1 MNSTPGENGSG
12 TTKAFPY
19 SEKWKDVFEW
29 ADRSTIGEKY
39 TYCRSCDINLL
50 TFHKGLIELKQ
61 HVESSKHK
69 KRTPNGRHR
78 QLSEPLPCSD
88 TALQFIRKHCNKG
101 SASGEKVSERFAQ
114 HKLGVQHYEDIRSV
128 CQRTPYSVYVYEG
141 VALDKDT
148 SVSVVLVGFFDV
160 EAARHSLRFLDTF
173 QSVNDE
179 EDQTARAV
187 VETLKRFGLS
197 ACNLV
202 AFYANGSRA
211 ASDQIYSH
219 LRELNPNVVALGW
232 LYTIA
237 DTACQTGIKE
247 LSIQVQELM
256 ADIHAHHSSST
267 TRKNNLEAVFGPDVR
282 SGSPSFPLNTSCLTF
297 CLLVSELLEVHKSC
311 HKNDDKTK
319 LIHSR
324 HIDLLQEPKVRAT
337 FMFLE
342 QALKPLCS
350 FQGFLQ
356 TLEGADRA
364 NILLILEEASN
375 LLCTYTSY
383 FLRPQASVRF
393 LKEHDVQILKNKK
406 FHLSSPELCLGEK
419 AVEALN
425 ESGDTDA
432 MQVMKQE
439 ALSFYAVLTQCIA
452 EKLPLNEGL
461 LRSVGQLLSPQG
473 RLKVSG
479 RAVGELG
486 TKLGICSSP
495 EEVSQLTSEFLKYQM
510 SEVEEC
516 DEEEK
521 ISDVVSLE
529 KHWANVLKDI
539 KPSSLFR
546 KLVLTLLSFPCPSLK
561 PQQIFT
567 EVCK

>member
-1 MNSTPGENGSG
+1 MNSTPGENGSR
-12 TTKAFPY
+12 TTKTFPY
-19 SEKWKDVFEW
+19 SEKWKDIFEW

-50 TFHKGLIELKQ
+50 TFHNGLIELKQ
-61 HVESSKHK
+61 HVESSKHNK
-69 KRTPNGRHR
+69 GTSNGRRR
-78 QLSEPLPCSD
+78 QRSEALPCSN
-88 TALQFIRKHCNKG
+88 TALQFIHKYCNKG
-101 SASGEKVSERFAQ
+101 SASGENVSGQFAQ
-114 HKLGVQHYEDIRSV
+114 HKLGVKHYEDIKSV
-128 CQRTPYSVYVYEG
+128 CQHTPYSVYVYDG
-141 VALDKDT
+141 IALEKDT

-160 EAARHSLRFLDTF
+160 EAAQHSLRFLDTF
-173 QSVNDE
+173 QSVDDE
-179 EDQTARAV
+179 EDQTGKAV
-187 VETLKRFGLS
+187 VETLKKFGLS

-267 TRKNNLEAVFGPDVR
+267 TM
-282 SGSPSFPLNTSCLTF
+282 SPPLDTSCLTF
-297 CLLVSELLEVHKSC
+297 CLSVSELLEACKSC
-311 HKNDDKTK
+311 NKNDDKTK
-319 LIHSR
+319 SIYSR
-324 HIDLLQEPKVRAT
+324 QINLLQKPKVRAT

-342 QALKPLCS
+342 QALKPLFS

-356 TLEGADRA
+356 TLEGGDRA

-393 LKEHDVQILKNKK
+393 FKEHDVQILKNKK
-406 FHLSSPELCLGEK
+406 FHLSSPELCLGEE
-419 AVEALN
+419 AVDALN
-425 ESGDTDA
+425 ESGDTGA
-432 MQVMKQE
+432 MQAVKQE
-439 ALSFYAVLTQCIA
+439 ALSFYVALTQCIA

-461 LRSVGQLLSPQG
+461 LRSVGQLLSPQS

-479 RAVGELG
+479 RAVGELA

-495 EEVSQLTSEFLKYQM
+495 EEVSQLTNEVLKYQM
-510 SEVEEC
+510 SEQEEC
-516 DEEEK
+516 DEAEK
-521 ISDVVSLE
+521 ISGVVSLE
-529 KHWANVLKDI
+529 KHWASVLKDT
-539 KPSSLFR
+539 KPSSFFR

>member
-1 MNSTPGENGSG
+1 MNSTPRENGSR
-12 TTKAFPY
+12 TTQTFPY
-19 SEKWKDVFEW
+19 SEKWKEIFEW
-29 ADRSTIGEKY
+29 ADHSTIGEKY

-69 KRTPNGRHR
+69 KGTSNGRHR
-78 QLSEPLPCSD
+78 QRSEPLPCSD
-88 TALQFIRKHCNKG
+88 TALQFIRKHCDNG
-101 SASGEKVSERFAQ
+101 SDSGEKVSRQFAQ
-114 HKLGVQHYEDIRSV
+114 HKLGVKHYEDIKSV
-128 CQRTPYSVYVYEG
+128 CQHTPYSVYVYEG
-141 VALDKDT
+141 ITLEKGA

-173 QSVNDE
+173 QSVGDE
-179 EDQTARAV
+179 EDHTARVV
-187 VETLKRFGLS
+187 VETLKKFGLS
-197 ACNLV
+197 PCNLV
-202 AFYANGSRA
+202 AFYANGSRT

-219 LRELNPNVVALGW
+219 LRELNPNVVALGS

-256 ADIHAHHSSST
+256 ADIHAHHSSSAT
-267 TRKNNLEAVFGPDVR
+267 KKSNLEAVFGPDAC
-282 SGSPSFPLNTSCLTF
+282 SDSPSFPLNTSCLTF
-297 CLLVSELLEVHKSC
+297 CLLVSQLLEVCKSC
-311 HKNDDKTK
+311 NKNDDNTK
-319 LIHSR
+319 SVYSR
-324 HIDLLQEPKVRAT
+324 QMNLLQEPKIRAT

-350 FQGFLQ
+350 FQGLLQ
-356 TLEGADRA
+356 TLEGADKA

-393 LKEHDVQILKNKK
+393 LKEHDVQILTNNK
-406 FHLSSPELCLGEK
+406 FHLSSLELCLGEK
-419 AVEALN
+419 AVDALN
-425 ESGDTDA
+425 ESGDADA
-432 MQVMKQE
+432 MQAMKQE
-439 ALSFYAVLTQCIA
+439 ALSFYVALTQCIA

-461 LRSVGQLLSPQG
+461 LRSVGQLLSPQS

-479 RAVGELG
+479 RAVGELA

-495 EEVSQLTSEFLKYQM
+495 EEVSQLTNEFLKYQM
-510 SEVEEC
+510 SEEEEC
-516 DEEEK
+516 DEAEK

-529 KHWANVLKDI
+529 KHWASVLKDI
-539 KPSSLFR
+539 KPSSFFR
-546 KLVLTLLSFPCPSLK
+546 KLVLTLLSFPCPSLD

-567 EVCK
+567 EVRE